1 MARKI
6 ARRRRSANS
15 LSPSSLD
22 AHQARTN
29 ALLAQILL
37 HVMGDAGQKRKALAL
52 RNAGFSN
59 AAIAQLM
66 GTSPEVVG
74 QVLYQA
80 RRERGAG
87 ASKNRAARRGR
98 RR

>member
-1 MARKI
+1 VARKI

-37 HVMGDAGQKRKALAL
+37 HVMGDAGQK
-52 RNAGFSN
+52 NAGFSN

>member
-37 HVMGDAGQKRKALAL
+37 HVMGDAGQM